1 MMLKERVAVMN
12 HLRSMPLHSPELRIG
27 MLFYYF
33 ENTLTQKILKIS
45 QKCSHKMDTGPV
57 WARNAYE
64 KRIGNVPK
72 MKKIQKCKSGMCRVK
87 VK

>member
-12 HLRSMPLHSPELRIG
+12 HLRCLAFHSPELRIG

-45 QKCSHKMDTGPV
+45 QKCSQKMDSEH
-57 WARNAYE
+57 WAGNAYTNRSVMLCYCE
-64 KRIGNVPK
+64 
-72 MKKIQKCKSGMCRVK
+72 SGIFRVK
-87 VK
+87 VKLGH